1 MSRLSIAHKVVNHQP
16 FTSNPEEE
24 NEALLDDTKSSI
36 DDSDRPSVL
45 KGTAGYII
53 VTEFC
58 ERLAYFGFA
67 GSIVL
72 FFQTHMNMK
81 NAEAD
86 IQMSGELFAVIHTKI
101 IYFYV
106 RCSF

>member
-16 FTSNPEEE
+16 FASTTEYEG
-24 NEALLDDTKSSI
+24 LLDENDAKSSV
-36 DDSDRPSVL
+36 DDNDRPSVL

-72 FFQTHMNMK
+72 FFQTHMNMT

-86 IQMSGELFAVIHTKI
+86 IQMSGKLI
-101 IYFYV
+101 
-106 RCSF
+106 